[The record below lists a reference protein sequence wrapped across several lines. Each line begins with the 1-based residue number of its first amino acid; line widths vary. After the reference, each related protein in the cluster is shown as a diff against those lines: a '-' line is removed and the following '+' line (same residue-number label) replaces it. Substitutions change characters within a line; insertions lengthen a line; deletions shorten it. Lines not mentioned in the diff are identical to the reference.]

1 MPATM
6 TTSNNCSGKNRAN
19 PEDPQLLQ
27 RLFIQSLILCE
38 NGNARGTCR
47 IQCGSGHR
55 IGDSGADAVGKAHGN
70 GVVCFGLAVSVRGA
84 QCGGNDNDT
93 CDDFNGDGQ
102 SDAEGHSIIAEGGV
116 GDGILIET
124 VDRWCHPDLE
134 CHLLGSRQKE
144 PDGGTR
150 ADTAEHLGNDVQ
162 NAIKHV
168 GFASEHGG
176 DGYGRIE
183 LCSGNGTED
192 YGDGGVYDARQQ
204 GDERHVNAIHRGTKR
219 ADRIN
224 REANDEASTSSAPT
238 RSANGL
244 LCSSLVMGVAS
255 TAVIVFPLSY
265 SGQVAIL
272 GKSPNDCHSTS
283 SPYKYYP
290 ATLGERCQT
299 HIPAPRRR
307 THDNEGIR
315 LQKLLAQAGFGSR
328 RKCEEII
335 TEGRVEID
343 GELVTELGTR
353 VDPKH
358 QEVRVDGSRVRVN
371 PNHVTL
377 ALNKPKRVLS
387 AMEDPKGR
395 YTLSDIVGDKY
406 DRIFHMGRLD
416 YDSEGLILMTNDG
429 ELSQHVMHPKYE
441 VEKTYIATLEGR
453 ISGQVCR
460 RLVTTGVQLDDGWI
474 KLDRCA
480 ILDASRD
487 STLVKVVLHSGK
499 NRIVRRIFGSI
510 GFPVKRLVRTQIG
523 PIKLGDLKSG
533 SYRVLSQT
541 EVRSLSKAVGL

>member
-1 MPATM
+1 MPNAY
-6 TTSNNCSGKNRAN
+6 SRA
-19 PEDPQLLQ
+19 
-27 RLFIQSLILCE
+27 
-38 NGNARGTCR
+38 A
-47 IQCGSGHR
+47 
-55 IGDSGADAVGKAHGN
+55 KAH
-70 GVVCFGLAVSVRGA
+70 
-84 QCGGNDNDT
+84 
-93 CDDFNGDGQ
+93 
-102 SDAEGHSIIAEGGV
+102 
-116 GDGILIET
+116 
-124 VDRWCHPDLE
+124 
-134 CHLLGSRQKE
+134 
-144 PDGGTR
+144 
-150 ADTAEHLGNDVQ
+150 
-162 NAIKHV
+162 
-168 GFASEHGG
+168 
-176 DGYGRIE
+176 
-183 LCSGNGTED
+183 
-192 YGDGGVYDARQQ
+192 
-204 GDERHVNAIHRGTKR
+204 
-219 ADRIN
+219 
-224 REANDEASTSSAPT
+224 
-238 RSANGL
+238 
-244 LCSSLVMGVAS
+244 
-255 TAVIVFPLSY
+255 
-265 SGQVAIL
+265 
-272 GKSPNDCHSTS
+272 
-283 SPYKYYP
+283 
-290 ATLGERCQT
+290 
-299 HIPAPRRR
+299 

-453 ISGQVCR
+453 ISGQVC
-460 RLVTTGVQLDDGWI
+460 
-474 KLDRCA
+474 A

-487 STLVKVVLHSGK
+487 GTLVKVVLHSGK
-499 NRIVRRIFGSI
+499 NRIVRRIFGAI
-510 GFPVKRLVRTQIG
+510 GFPVRRLVRTQIG